1 MDMEIL
7 NNTNTR
13 IHYDYIQGDHND
25 QAEVL
30 VLIHNIGLNMQ
41 QWNDIIPYLKNDY
54 KLLRY
59 DLRGHG
65 DSTSQELSV
74 SFEELLGDLIYLL
87 EHLQIKEFH
96 LISDLAGG
104 RIVIKI
110 ANLLAGRVKSLV
122 LSSAICFIPELYT
135 QKIIIYFRNWLEE
148 DSESFA
154 RYFSRSLNYFPTCER
169 AELIYKMIT
178 SVDSKVLCSYLHILL
193 DSYPSDFFQTWT
205 VPTLHLVGENN
216 PFVPWRLASTF
227 SSFTRNLI
235 VPNAAQLISMDQPAL
250 VASWIKDFIS
260 SLQLNRVTDWDNRIN
275 SVIKNYTQNIVQKY
289 LDNLKPETV
298 DHIHVEI
305 LQTFRVW
312 MNEKEVLDNWNKRLA
327 KRILVFLLVY
337 RTVTR
342 QQLYNVFWPQHNLV
356 KAQNHLRVSLN
367 HLKKLLTPEGKS
379 ESPFLWS
386 DREHIGLKGR
396 ITSDFIEFIKKLE
409 VDTKSMDPMQSYE
422 NSIAILNMFTGY
434 FLPGLYDDWLL
445 KYRNHLEEKVLELI
459 QGTIEALTKS
469 RLEQKAN
476 YLKKRLEESSIY
488 YIQQIEEIL

>member
-1 MDMEIL
+1 MKIL
-7 NNTNTR
+7 NNINSQ
-13 IHYDYIQGDHND
+13 IHYDYIQGDHSD
-25 QAEVL
+25 QVEVL
-30 VLIHNIGLNMQ
+30 VLIHSIGLNMQ

-65 DSTSQELSV
+65 DSTSQGLSV

-104 RIVIKI
+104 RLVIKL

-135 QKIIIYFRNWLEE
+135 QNIIIFFRNWLEE
-148 DSESFA
+148 DPESFA
-154 RYFSRSLNYFPTCER
+154 RYFSKSLNYLPTSER
-169 AELIYKMIT
+169 SEIIYKMIT
-178 SVDSKVLCSYLHILL
+178 SVRSEVLRSYLHILL
-193 DSYPSDFFQTWT
+193 DNYPSDFFQTWT

-227 SSFTRNLI
+227 SIFTRNLI

-260 SLQLNRVTDWDNRIN
+260 SLELNRVTDWDDRVN
-275 SVIKNYTQNIVQKY
+275 SVIKNYTHNIIQKY
-289 LDNLKPETV
+289 LNRLKPETV
-298 DHIHVEI
+298 DHMHVEI
-305 LQTFRVW
+305 LQSFRVW

-327 KRILVFLLVY
+327 KRIFVFLLVY

-342 QQLYNVFWPQHNLV
+342 QQLYNVFWPQHNLM

-396 ITSDFIEFIKKLE
+396 ITCDFSKFIKKLE
-409 VDTKSMDPMQSYE
+409 VDINSMDPLQSYE
-422 NSIAILNMFTGY
+422 NCIDILNVFTGY
-434 FLPGLYDDWLL
+434 FLPGLYDDWLI
-445 KYRNHLEEKVLELI
+445 KYRSHIEEKALYLI

-469 RLEQKAN
+469 RLEQRAN
-476 YLKKRLEESSIY
+476 FLKKRLEESSIY
-488 YIQQIEEIL
+488 YIQQIEDVL